1 MCYQYPFAVLPV
13 VIPAPESHRSVSI
26 PLGMLSSPQAV
37 YRSLPCKHE
46 SSFIPLRLLFPQNL
60 RFCGSPVVGHGIL
73 RRGIISPPDG
83 YSIVK
88 VQVPPLVWNG
98 KAVLL
103 GFFGEVF
110 SHSLVRTGKPALG
123 GGISERF
130 FTLPLV
136 RTEIPVFFGCFEK
149 FLPLYLFPLGKAV
162 LGVF

>member
-13 VIPAPESHRSVSI
+13 VVPAPESHRSVSI

-88 VQVPPLVWNG
+88 VQVPSLVWTG
-98 KAVLL
+98 EGVL
-103 GFFGEVF
+103 G
-110 SHSLVRTGKPALG
+110 
-123 GGISERF
+123 
-130 FTLPLV
+130 
-136 RTEIPVFFGCFEK
+136 GCFENFFISPSTSSHWEGRFGGVFFK
-149 FLPLYLFPLGKAV
+149 NCFLSLYLFGMGEAKN
-162 LGVF
+162 

>member
-13 VIPAPESHRSVSI
+13 VVPAPESHRSVSI
-26 PLGMLSSPQAV
+26 PLGTLSSPQAV

-88 VQVPPLVWNG
+88 VQVPLLVP
-98 KAVLL
+98 
-103 GFFGEVF
+103 
-110 SHSLVRTGKPALG
+110 TGIG
-123 GGISERF
+123 GMHAPSAEQFLSDNKKTAGNARVYWDF
-130 FTLPLV
+130 RLKQYF
-136 RTEIPVFFGCFEK
+136 EIFLEPVEK
-149 FLPLYLFPLGKAV
+149 RVKICYNIKKV
-162 LGVF
+162 NS

>member
-13 VIPAPESHRSVSI
+13 VVPAPESHRSVSI
-26 PLGMLSSPQAV
+26 PLGTLSSPQAI

-88 VQVPPLVWNG
+88 VQVPLLVPIG
-98 KAVLL
+98 I
-103 GFFGEVF
+103 GEMNNP
-110 SHSLVRTGKPALG
+110 SAENCLSDNKKTAGNALVYWDFRLKQY
-123 GGISERF
+123 F
-130 FTLPLV
+130 
-136 RTEIPVFFGCFEK
+136 EIFLEPVEK
-149 FLPLYLFPLGKAV
+149 RVKICYNIKKV
-162 LGVF
+162 NS

>member
-13 VIPAPESHRSVSI
+13 VVPAPESHRSVSI

-73 RRGIISPPDG
+73 CRGIISPPDG

-88 VQVPPLVWNG
+88 VQVPLLVPTG
-98 KAVLL
+98 I
-103 GFFGEVF
+103 GEMHTP
-110 SHSLVRTGKPALG
+110 SA
-123 GGISERF
+123 
-130 FTLPLV
+130 
-136 RTEIPVFFGCFEK
+136 EK
-149 FLPLYLFPLGKAV
+149 FLSDNKKTAENSFVYRNFRLKQYFEIFLESVEKRV
-162 LGVF
+162 KICYNIKKVNS